1 MPDLRQ
7 TANLSL
13 IFVCLVATA
22 YVTRMVLTYVWQR
35 FRFLYG
41 KKPTPPVT
49 PPKLPPVSSTTDTQ
63 NPDKPQ

>member
-22 YVTRMVLTYVWQR
+22 YVTRMVLSYVWQR

-41 KKPTPPVT
+41 QKPKPPVT
-49 PPKLPPVSSTTDTQ
+49 PTTPPPVSATTDTQ
-63 NPDKPQ
+63 NSDTPQ